1 MKQLSRAGRLA
12 THIKDYTVEKTGKVF
27 DIVINERLDEKV
39 FNEIYSYIV
48 DKYSYMILQLR
59 TDPPTLRLIP
69 IRKGNPK
76 IKQIILLLTTI
87 VTIFLTGYGI
97 TISFYELLRRINNQ
111 LVINQLVIIEWSII
125 YTALFLFALGFHEFG
140 HMFSSKKSGVIIE
153 GPYFIPAPPIQLGFI
168 GTLGAVISM
177 KSLPPTRR
185 DLAKLGISGPLFGYI
200 VALIIG
206 FIGVMFSP
214 TIPISMSRELVE
226 SGQASEIG
234 FMPLTMIL
242 LLLIRNISSGNTVLL
257 HPLAFI
263 SFIIFIVTF
272 LNLLP
277 IGQLDG
283 GHVVR
288 SFTTA
293 YTHELIGYFIIISTA
308 VTGVFLLGT
317 MAGQY
322 YIALSIILVIFKLL
336 FGRHPHPGPANQ
348 FSSSKDYSIL
358 LAYILLIVLT
368 LPLPV

>member
-12 THIKDYTVEKTGKVF
+12 LQVKDYTVEKTGKVF
-27 DIVINERLDEKV
+27 DIVINDRLSEEV
-39 FNEIYSYIV
+39 FNEIYSYTV
-48 DKYSYMILQLR
+48 NRYNYMILQLR
-59 TDPPTLRLIP
+59 TDPPILRLIP

-76 IKQIILLLTTI
+76 IKQVILLLTTI
-87 VTIFLTGYGI
+87 ATIFLTGYGI
-97 TISFYELLRRINNQ
+97 SESFYELLGLNNQ
-111 LVINQLVIIEWSII
+111 SVIIGWSIA

-214 TIPISMSRELVE
+214 TIPISKSIELVE

-242 LLLIRNISSGNTVLL
+242 LLLIKNIPPGYTILL

-263 SFIIFIVTF
+263 SFIIFVVTF

-288 SFTTA
+288 SFTTD
-293 YTHELIGYFIIISTA
+293 YTHELIGYFIIILTA
-308 VTGVFLLGT
+308 VTGVLLLGT

-348 FSSSKDYSIL
+348 FSNNKDYSIL
-358 LAYILLIVLT
+358 LAYIILVVLT
-368 LPLPV
+368 LPLPT